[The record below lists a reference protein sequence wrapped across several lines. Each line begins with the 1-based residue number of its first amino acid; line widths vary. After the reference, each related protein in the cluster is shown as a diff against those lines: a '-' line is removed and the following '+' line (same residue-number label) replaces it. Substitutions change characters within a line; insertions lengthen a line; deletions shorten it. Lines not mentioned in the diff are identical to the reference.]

1 MNLPTRVNFI
11 LPFPTKRPN
20 GGPKIMYTYAN
31 LLAEKG
37 YNVQIYHSLNT
48 SYTKYKKPYFI
59 RAILHK
65 LRKTSQPK
73 WFELHKKKL
82 NLLTL
87 SVFQTNLFPM
97 PISSFLNGGPQ
108 LWKLID

>member
-73 WFELHKKKL
+73 WFELHKK
-82 NLLTL
+82 N
-87 SVFQTNLFPM
+87 
-97 PISSFLNGGPQ
+97 
-108 LWKLID
+108 